1 MDSSRLPPQVPAAS
15 TSSAAPGAPPAA
27 TPATLPHAHPAQPP
41 THHTPQLGGAVAPA
55 AQSMQSLPK
64 VIAPKVGGWSAAS
77 LVAGMTGIAGMGAL
91 SPGARMAG
99 LAYSSGG
106 AGASSSAATARAG
119 ATVGAAGGAATTAV
133 GVIGGASG
141 MAAGAT
147 GVVALGAAAGGASSA
162 GAGDSG
168 SAPKRGMDFSLMADR
183 LAVLDASGLYDEEG
197 NIRGDPLVDE
207 SGMTNIER
215 KRLALKR
222 RRRAERRKRYLRGGS
237 SVYRGVT
244 QTSANTWQAQ
254 ITHKRKNQYIGMFR
268 TAHEAARAYDGK
280 AKELLGDTAN
290 TNFSSEDEGEIPRG
304 FPAELFQFNTYKVTR
319 VWCGCV
325 CVDGELG

>member
-1 MDSSRLPPQVPAAS
+1 M
-15 TSSAAPGAPPAA
+15 
-27 TPATLPHAHPAQPP
+27 
-41 THHTPQLGGAVAPA
+41 
-55 AQSMQSLPK
+55 
-64 VIAPKVGGWSAAS
+64 
-77 LVAGMTGIAGMGAL
+77 
-91 SPGARMAG
+91 
-99 LAYSSGG
+99 
-106 AGASSSAATARAG
+106 
-119 ATVGAAGGAATTAV
+119 
-133 GVIGGASG
+133 
-141 MAAGAT
+141 
-147 GVVALGAAAGGASSA
+147 
-162 GAGDSG
+162 
-168 SAPKRGMDFSLMADR
+168 PKRGMDFSLMADR

-304 FPAELFQFNTYKVTR
+304 FPAELFQLIRTR
-319 VWCGCV
+319 
-325 CVDGELG
+325 

>member
-1 MDSSRLPPQVPAAS
+1 M
-15 TSSAAPGAPPAA
+15 
-27 TPATLPHAHPAQPP
+27 
-41 THHTPQLGGAVAPA
+41 
-55 AQSMQSLPK
+55 
-64 VIAPKVGGWSAAS
+64 
-77 LVAGMTGIAGMGAL
+77 
-91 SPGARMAG
+91 
-99 LAYSSGG
+99 
-106 AGASSSAATARAG
+106 
-119 ATVGAAGGAATTAV
+119 
-133 GVIGGASG
+133 
-141 MAAGAT
+141 
-147 GVVALGAAAGGASSA
+147 
-162 GAGDSG
+162 
-168 SAPKRGMDFSLMADR
+168 PKRGMDFSLMADR

-222 RRRAERRKRYLRGGS
+222 RRRSERRKRYLRGGS

-319 VWCGCV
+319 VLWWEWVVGVWCVYV